1 VGMLPTLVGMAGPV
15 YFLGALLLGVG
26 MLACG
31 LGLAVTR
38 TLGSA
43 RRLVYASLIYLPA
56 VLVLMALDKIRL

>member
-1 VGMLPTLVGMAGPV
+1 
-15 YFLGALLLGVG
+15 

-38 TLGSA
+38 SLGSA